1 MAKLKKT
8 IEERQALKLL
18 RQDAELL
25 KRYAW
30 HCYQE
35 ARFQKAKEKLL
46 TVAAIVPTEGK
57 RHRDVLKQS
66 EKAIREWFNGLGP
79 MKERARIK
87 IRAELALGYTSG
99 SVSESQA
106 EE

>member
-1 MAKLKKT
+1 MAKRKKT
-8 IEERQALKLL
+8 IEERRRLKAE
-18 RQDAELL
+18 REDAAMI

-46 TVAAIVPTEGK
+46 PMGAIVPTEGK
-57 RHRDVLKQS
+57 RHKDVLKQS
-66 EKAIREWFNGLGP
+66 EAAIRKWFDGLGP

-87 IRAELALGYTSG
+87 IRAELALGYTSEG
-99 SVSESQA
+99 APKE
-106 EE
+106 